1 MYVAPNTNVRILK
14 NVPLDNTYR
23 NTIYFSTASAQTA
36 YFSTLTK
43 YNNPALTYVNMN
55 EPIMVGI
62 NAENL
67 YDCNYIMFQN
77 ASFGTK
83 WFYAFITSV
92 AYENNETSR
101 ITMEIDVMQTW
112 FFDYKVNPSFVV
124 REHSLTD
131 AIGDNLVPEDLELGE
146 YIYDTAFR
154 TEQMNDYSTV
164 VACTVDSTGQPG
176 TSTGG
181 YGGIYSGCWLHV
193 FDNFPAVAVFLDQ
206 LVNDNKADSIVSVFM
221 MPSSFTTAMGAPA
234 KHYTVERDKQRGNI
248 DGYVPKN
255 NKLFTY
261 PYCFLYV
268 TNLMGNSATYK
279 YEYFNSANCV
289 FDIGMD
295 MSPNPTGFL
304 TPLGYKN
311 VGANYNESM
320 SISGFPQCSFTTD
333 AYRAWLAQNGTSFT
347 VDMLGSAMAASIG
360 VLSGGTIG
368 AIGAVGGITNVAKT
382 LARVNAISTQPPQSH
397 GSQSNT
403 AQVAFN
409 IKDFWFLNYHIRAEF
424 AMIIDDYFNAYG
436 YATHR
441 VKVPNRSQR
450 PHWNYVKTQNSNL
463 TGSVPAEDMARLRG
477 IYDNG
482 ITFWKNGSEVG
493 NYSLDNRVG
502 GGTNGQT

>member
-112 FFDYKVNPSFVV
+112 FFDYTVNPSFVV

-131 AIGDNLVPEDLELGE
+131 AIGDNLVPEDLELGD

-261 PYCFLYV
+261 PY
-268 TNLMGNSATYK
+268 
-279 YEYFNSANCV
+279 
-289 FDIGMD
+289 
-295 MSPNPTGFL
+295 
-304 TPLGYKN
+304 
-311 VGANYNESM
+311 
-320 SISGFPQCSFTTD
+320 
-333 AYRAWLAQNGTSFT
+333 
-347 VDMLGSAMAASIG
+347 
-360 VLSGGTIG
+360 
-368 AIGAVGGITNVAKT
+368 
-382 LARVNAISTQPPQSH
+382 
-397 GSQSNT
+397 
-403 AQVAFN
+403 
-409 IKDFWFLNYHIRAEF
+409 
-424 AMIIDDYFNAYG
+424 
-436 YATHR
+436 
-441 VKVPNRSQR
+441 
-450 PHWNYVKTQNSNL
+450 
-463 TGSVPAEDMARLRG
+463 
-477 IYDNG
+477 
-482 ITFWKNGSEVG
+482 
-493 NYSLDNRVG
+493 
-502 GGTNGQT
+502 

>member
-1 MYVAPNTNVRILK
+1 MCGYIK

-112 FFDYKVNPSFVV
+112 FFDYTVNPSFVV

-131 AIGDNLVPEDLELGE
+131 AIGDNLVPEDLELGD

-181 YGGIYSGCWLHV
+181 LWRIYSGC
-193 FDNFPAVAVFLDQ
+193 
-206 LVNDNKADSIVSVFM
+206 
-221 MPSSFTTAMGAPA
+221 
-234 KHYTVERDKQRGNI
+234 
-248 DGYVPKN
+248 
-255 NKLFTY
+255 
-261 PYCFLYV
+261 
-268 TNLMGNSATYK
+268 
-279 YEYFNSANCV
+279 
-289 FDIGMD
+289 
-295 MSPNPTGFL
+295 
-304 TPLGYKN
+304 
-311 VGANYNESM
+311 
-320 SISGFPQCSFTTD
+320 
-333 AYRAWLAQNGTSFT
+333 LAS
-347 VDMLGSAMAASIG
+347 
-360 VLSGGTIG
+360 
-368 AIGAVGGITNVAKT
+368 
-382 LARVNAISTQPPQSH
+382 RV
-397 GSQSNT
+397 
-403 AQVAFN
+403 
-409 IKDFWFLNYHIRAEF
+409 
-424 AMIIDDYFNAYG
+424 
-436 YATHR
+436 
-441 VKVPNRSQR
+441 
-450 PHWNYVKTQNSNL
+450 
-463 TGSVPAEDMARLRG
+463 
-477 IYDNG
+477 
-482 ITFWKNGSEVG
+482 
-493 NYSLDNRVG
+493 
-502 GGTNGQT
+502 